1 MSQHSKNE
9 SSNSQTDP
17 WSEYRATVTAIFDE
31 YGPETYRFVNI
42 EDWPDEVPT
51 DDVALSSTTDGT
63 ATARFDRDAV
73 PSGINATAIVQ
84 PAEYTV
90 PLEWS
95 PLAEITDPKTL
106 SAAGELIYELF
117 DLITF
122 ITTSP
127 TVDPIHHHEMTKT
140 VEQLHETHDYLL
152 ADIEERLIS
161 VAQQRGDLP
170 SED

>member
-117 DLITF
+117 DIITF

-127 TVDPIHHHEMTKT
+127 TVELTHRREL
-140 VEQLHETHDYLL
+140 VEIIQELHETHDYSLT
-152 ADIEERLIS
+152 DVKERLIL
-161 VAQQRGDLP
+161 VAQQRDDLP
-170 SED
+170 SKD